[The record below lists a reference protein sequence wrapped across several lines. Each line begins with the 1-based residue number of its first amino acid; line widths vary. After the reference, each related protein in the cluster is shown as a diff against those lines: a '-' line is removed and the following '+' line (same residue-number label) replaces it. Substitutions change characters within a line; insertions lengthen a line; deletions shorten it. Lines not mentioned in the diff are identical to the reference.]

1 METKIILQEINKL
14 PVEDKMY
21 VVERTLKSIREIEI
35 KEKMSKAVSELM
47 EEYKSNKELTAF
59 TAIDFENFYETR

>member
-1 METKIILQEINKL
+1 METKIILEEINKL

-21 VVERTLKSIREIEI
+21 VLERTIKSIREIEI

-59 TAIDFENFYETR
+59 TEIDFENFYETK